1 MHVKTECVNTDDEV
15 NYILQLCEGPIDKQV
30 KTRPD
35 TRQSSRGWLGRSSSA
50 KTRRNSEMLRTDG
63 PTDRHGKV

>member
-30 KTRPD
+30 KKNITD
-35 TRQSSRGWLGRSSSA
+35 SRGLTEHVPCPDATHWGVS
-50 KTRRNSEMLRTDG
+50 N
-63 PTDRHGKV
+63 